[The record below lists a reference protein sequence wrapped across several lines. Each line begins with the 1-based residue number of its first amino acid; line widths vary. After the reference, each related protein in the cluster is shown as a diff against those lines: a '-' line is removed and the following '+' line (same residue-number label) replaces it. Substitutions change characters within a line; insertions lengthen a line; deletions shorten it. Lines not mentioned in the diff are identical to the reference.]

1 MKNTIC
7 TNWIRNTIAASLA
20 TAVFVTS
27 SMVALASPNRPLM
40 GELIVTGTTNGET
53 PSATINGENATSG
66 RSVSSTS
73 TVTTPA
79 NSKAVIN
86 LGKNGRVELAPNT
99 TLNLNFDE
107 KTISGN
113 LLSGNAK
120 VLGASGVEVKINTKD
135 GMFTN
140 EANQASV
147 FAVNLESGTAQAI
160 SENGAVFF
168 NNGTTVTRVAQDTDN
183 DGDLSLA
190 DVAVPLAILV
200 GAVAASVIYIVTR
213 DDQQLGVVSPTR

>member
-1 MKNTIC
+1 
-7 TNWIRNTIAASLA
+7 
-20 TAVFVTS
+20 
-27 SMVALASPNRPLM
+27 
-40 GELIVTGTTNGET
+40 
-53 PSATINGENATSG
+53 
-66 RSVSSTS
+66 
-73 TVTTPA
+73 
-79 NSKAVIN
+79 

-213 DDQQLGVVSPTR
+213 DEEQLRVVSPTR